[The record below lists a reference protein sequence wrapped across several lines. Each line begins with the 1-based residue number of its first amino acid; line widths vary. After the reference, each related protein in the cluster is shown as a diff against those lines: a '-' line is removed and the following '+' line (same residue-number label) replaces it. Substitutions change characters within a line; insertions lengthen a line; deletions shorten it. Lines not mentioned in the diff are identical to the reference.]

1 MAKKE
6 RVSELDPPNFSS
18 PSRISKEI
26 KEGKGKLDRAS
37 AIRHSLAH
45 LLAAAVLKKFPKA
58 KLGIGPVIENGF
70 YYDFLLPR
78 SLTPDDLK
86 EFEKSIREMIRTN
99 LPFSGKKVTPAEA
112 KKIFKEQQF
121 KLDLIKE
128 FTKEKKG
135 LTTYKTGEI
144 FLDLCRGGHVKN
156 TKEINPDGFKLD
168 RIAGAYWRG
177 DEKNPQLQ
185 RIYGLAFET
194 KKELEEYVA
203 LIEEA
208 KKRDHRR
215 LGQELELFMFHETSL
230 GAPYWLPKGMIII
243 NELINFWRE
252 EHKNRGYQ
260 EISSPL
266 INKKELWETSGHWD
280 HYKDDMF
287 IANMGEGEIYGIKPM
302 NCPNAMIV
310 FGSKSRSYRDL
321 PLRLSDTDI
330 LHRYERSGVLN
341 GLLRA
346 RSFRQDDSHNYVTED
361 QIGAEYGEIFN
372 IADKFYGIFGLEF
385 RYRLGTRP
393 EGFLGKR
400 ATWDKAEKT
409 LKAILDK
416 RVGKGGYEIAEGDG
430 AFYGPKV
437 DIVMKDALKRDWQ
450 MGTIQLDFQQP
461 ARFGLSYIDE
471 NGKKQTPIAVHR
483 VIYGSIERFLA
494 ILIENF
500 AGAFPLWLSPV
511 QVMILPV
518 SEKFTDYGKKV
529 FDELNKAGIRVEISD
544 ANETLGK
551 RIREAEMQKIPYVL
565 VVGEKEETAKT
576 VNVRKRGR
584 KDNAEVKTSELISKI
599 EEEIESK
606 AL

>member
-1 MAKKE
+1 MAEKE
-6 RVSELDPPNFSS
+6 TTS
-18 PSRISKEI
+18 
-26 KEGKGKLDRAS
+26 KLDG
-37 AIRHSLAH
+37 IRHSLAH
-45 LLAAAVLKKFPKA
+45 LLAAGVLRRFPKA

-86 EFEKSIREMIRTN
+86 EIERTMRELIKAK
-99 LPFSGKKVTPAEA
+99 LPFSGKKITPLVA
-112 KKIFKEQQF
+112 KKMFSSGGGSASDGKDQPF
-121 KLDLIKE
+121 KLELARE
-128 FTKEKKG
+128 FTKEKKQ
-135 LTTYKTGEI
+135 LTTYTVGD
-144 FLDLCRGGHVKN
+144 FTDLCQGGHVKN
-156 TKEINPDGFKLD
+156 TSEINAEGFKLD

-194 KKELEEYVA
+194 KKELEEYIA
-203 LIEEA
+203 LLEEA
-208 KKRDHRR
+208 KKRDHRK
-215 LGQELELFMFHETSL
+215 LGQELEFFMFHETSP
-230 GAPYWLPKGMIII
+230 GAPYWLPNGVIVI

-252 EHKNRGYQ
+252 EHRKRGYK

-266 INKKELWETSGHWD
+266 INKKELWEISGHWA

-287 IANMGEGEIYGIKPM
+287 IADMGEGEVYGIKPM

-321 PLRLSDTDI
+321 PLRLSDTDT

-346 RSFRQDDSHNYVTED
+346 RAFRQDDSHNYVTEE
-361 QIGAEYGEIFN
+361 QIGAEYEEIFD
-372 IADKFYGIFGLEF
+372 IADKFYGIFGLNF

-393 EGFLGKR
+393 ESFLGKKT
-400 ATWDKAEKT
+400 TWDKAEKA
-409 LKAILDK
+409 LKEILDK
-416 RVGKGGYEIAEGDG
+416 RVGKGKYEIAEGDG

-461 ARFGLSYIDE
+461 ERFGLSYIDE
-471 NGKKQTPIAVHR
+471 TGKKKTPIAIHR
-483 VIYGSIERFLA
+483 VIYGSIERFFGIML
-494 ILIENF
+494 EHF

-511 QVMILPV
+511 QAVVLPL
-518 SEKFTDYGKKV
+518 SEKFENYGKKV
-529 FDELNKAGIRVEISD
+529 FEELKKAEVRVEVSD

-551 RIREAEMQKIPYVL
+551 RIREAEMKKIPYVI
-565 VVGEKEETAKT
+565 VVGEKEESGNF
-576 VNVRKRGR
+576 VNVRKRNI
-584 KDNAEVKTSELISKI
+584 KDNLEMKLEDLITKVKG
-599 EEEIESK
+599 EIKEKSI
-606 AL
+606 

>member
-1 MAKKE
+1 MPKK
-6 RVSELDPPNFSS
+6 VLDS
-18 PSRISKEI
+18 
-26 KEGKGKLDRAS
+26 KLDN
-37 AIRHSLAH
+37 IRHSLAH
-45 LLAAAVLKKFPKA
+45 LLAAAVLKRFPKA

-78 SLTPDDLK
+78 SLTPDDIK
-86 EFEKSIREMIRTN
+86 EVERTMRELIKAK
-99 LPFSGKKVTPAEA
+99 LPFSGKKITPAGA
-112 KKIFKEQQF
+112 KKMFKDQPF

-128 FTKEKKG
+128 FTKERKG
-135 LTTYKTGEI
+135 LTAYKTGEV
-144 FLDLCRGGHVKN
+144 FNDLCRGGHVKN
-156 TKEINPDGFKLD
+156 TSEIDAEGFKLD

-194 KKELEEYVA
+194 KKELDEYTA
-203 LIEEA
+203 LLEEA
-208 KKRDHRR
+208 KKRDHRK
-215 LGQELELFMFHETSL
+215 LGQELELFMFHETSP
-230 GAPYWLPKGMIII
+230 GAPYWLPNGVAII

-252 EHKNRGYQ
+252 EHKRRGYK

-266 INKKELWETSGHWD
+266 INKKELWETSGHWE

-287 IANMGEGEIYGIKPM
+287 IADMGEGEIYGIKPM

-321 PLRLSDTDI
+321 PLRLSDTDT

-361 QIGAEYGEIFN
+361 QIGAEYGEIFD
-372 IADKFYGIFGLEF
+372 IADKFYGIFGLKF
-385 RYRLGTRP
+385 QYRLGTRP

-400 ATWDKAEKT
+400 STWDKAEKT
-409 LKAILDK
+409 LKTILDK
-416 RVGKGGYEIAEGDG
+416 RVGKGNYEIAEGDG

-437 DIVMKDALKRDWQ
+437 DIIMKDALKRDWQ

-461 ARFGLSYIDE
+461 ERFKLSYIDE
-471 NGKKQTPIAVHR
+471 GGKRKTPIAIHR
-483 VIYGSIERFLA
+483 VIYGSIERFFG
-494 ILIENF
+494 ILLEHF

-511 QVMILPV
+511 QAVVLPI
-518 SEKFTDYGKKV
+518 SEKFADYGRKV
-529 FDELNKAGIRVEISD
+529 FDDLNQAGIRVGISD

-551 RIREAEMQKIPYVL
+551 RIREAEMQKIPYVI
-565 VVGEKEETAKT
+565 VVGEKEKSAKT
-576 VNVRKRGR
+576 VNIRKRGD
-584 KDNAEVKTSELISKI
+584 KANVEIKPEEFIKKVVK
-599 EEEIESK
+599 EIK
-606 AL
+606 AKTL